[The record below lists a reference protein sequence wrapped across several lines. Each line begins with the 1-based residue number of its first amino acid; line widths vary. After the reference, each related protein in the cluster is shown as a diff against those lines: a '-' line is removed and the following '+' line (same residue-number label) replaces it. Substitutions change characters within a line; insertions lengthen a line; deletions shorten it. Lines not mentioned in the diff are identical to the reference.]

1 MIGIIAA
8 FAHNRVIGNN
18 GIIPWN
24 IPGEQ
29 TLFRELT
36 TGNIVVI
43 GRRTYDEIGRPLPNR
58 ITIVISK
65 SREYSGGNLYT
76 VGTLDEAVKL
86 ASDIAPDK
94 DIYLSGGSS
103 VYKEGL
109 ELADVLY
116 LTEIDLDVEGD
127 TFFPE
132 ICEENYIKTMIGDV
146 TGDIP
151 YKQYKYKRIR

>member
-132 ICEENYIKTMIGDV
+132 ICEENY
-146 TGDIP
+146 
-151 YKQYKYKRIR
+151 KYERIR

>member
-24 IPGEQ
+24 ISGEQ

-36 TGNIVVI
+36 TGNIVVM

-127 TFFPE
+127 KFLP
-132 ICEENYIKTMIGDV
+132 
-146 TGDIP
+146 
-151 YKQYKYKRIR
+151 